1 MESIVPLSAFSPAK
15 APAMINATYTL
26 FLRIN
31 VYIYEYP
38 ISIWQTIV
46 AEKRKKH
53 HREQQTLYTASNMVT
68 MDSGSTL
75 KCILYKNT
83 ILVSDRMGMGS
94 GTQSTNHSDYR
105 SMGLHPIKETI

>member
-1 MESIVPLSAFSPAK
+1 MSQYNSYSELLSSVASICLNNLPLLLDSHMESIVPLSAFSPAK

-75 KCILYKNT
+75 KCIL
-83 ILVSDRMGMGS
+83 
-94 GTQSTNHSDYR
+94 
-105 SMGLHPIKETI
+105 